1 MSNKGSFILFTE
13 QRAVMDKLSDE
24 QAGRLIKAI
33 YEYAETGVMPEL
45 DEMLDLVITPFK
57 LSIDRNNSKWQET
70 KQKRSEAGKLG
81 AEAKK
86 QKQAKQ
92 ANANFVKQSQ
102 ANEANAESDKQSQ
115 ANQAVS
121 VSDSVSVSV
130 SVNDSVSVNKIKK
143 EKRKRK
149 DFIPP
154 TLEAIEQYAKEK
166 QLNVDTR
173 KFYDY
178 FTESKWID
186 KNGAEVSNWKLKLIT
201 WSKYPEKKNLPK
213 EIPKVENE
221 GLKAVDISQLTAEEY
236 EMLMKGKVTIEE
248 LIKRGR
254 ANV

>member
-13 QRAVMDKLSDE
+13 QRAVIDKLSDE

-92 ANANFVKQSQ
+92 ANANF
-102 ANEANAESDKQSQ
+102 DKQSQ

-154 TLEAIEQYAKEK
+154 TLEAVEQYAKEK

-178 FTESKWID
+178 FTAGNWTDS
-186 KNGAEVSNWKLKLIT
+186 NGKEVKNWKQKMIT
-201 WSKYPEKKNLPK
+201 WSSHTEKKNLPK
-213 EIPKVENE
+213 EIPKVQNE
-221 GLKAVDISQLTAEEY
+221 ELKAVDISQLTAEEY

>member
-13 QRAVMDKLSDE
+13 QRAVIEKLSDE

-92 ANANFVKQSQ
+92 ANANFDKQSQ
-102 ANEANAESDKQSQ
+102 ANEANAEIDKQSQ
-115 ANQAVS
+115 ANQA

-130 SVNDSVSVNKIKK
+130 SVNDSVNKIKK

-154 TLEAIEQYAKEK
+154 TIEAVEQYAKEK

-178 FTESKWID
+178 FTAGNWTDS
-186 KNGAEVSNWKLKLIT
+186 NGKEVKNWKQKMIT
-201 WSKYPEKKNLPK
+201 WSSHMEKKNLPK
-213 EIPKVENE
+213 EIPKVQNE
-221 GLKAVDISQLTAEEY
+221 ELKAVDISQLTAEEY